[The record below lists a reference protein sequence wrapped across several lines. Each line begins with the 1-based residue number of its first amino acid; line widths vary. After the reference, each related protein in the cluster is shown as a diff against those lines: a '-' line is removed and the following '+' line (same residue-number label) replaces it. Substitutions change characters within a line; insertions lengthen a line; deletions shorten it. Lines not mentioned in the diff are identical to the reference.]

1 MNWGVNRPVTTP
13 FFIEAEHLKYA
24 YRKAGNN
31 PVLKEVGLFI
41 KPDEYLLV
49 CGASGSGKSTLCRTF
64 NALIP
69 HFYGGSF
76 QGEVRV
82 AGVSTGKQSIVDL
95 FSQVGMIFQNPEAQL
110 FNRTVEGEIVFGL
123 ESLGLSKSE
132 IRRRTSATVEM
143 IGIEALM
150 PKNPQALSGGEQQLV
165 CIAAIMALKPQVIV
179 LDEPYANLD
188 PARVET
194 VRAALGKVHQSGR
207 GVIICEHR
215 LPLTVADVQRIV
227 VLHDGRI
234 VLDDLPGKIFGQDL
248 KQFGL
253 ELPLAVNIGR
263 RLKLSKIPLDVKEL
277 ENRFSS
283 NDIPPDLFPAEPAP
297 PASGACRVLEVER
310 VSFELG
316 DRLLLR
322 DINFSLKQGE
332 SLALVGAN
340 GAGKTTLLKH
350 LNGLYRPT
358 EGLIRV
364 IGHKTSEHKVSQLA
378 RFVGVAFQNPNSQ
391 FFKLT
396 VWDEIIV
403 GARVLDCYDESWI
416 RELVSLFRLEPLL
429 KRAPYRLSEGEKKRV
444 AFAAALSAKPAIL
457 ALDEPTAGQDM
468 FFRLALGRLLANLR
482 SRGQAILL
490 VTQDLAF
497 AEQHAHRWLMMAE
510 GKIVADGSPRE
521 VMADTAAMKSAGLR
535 PTDSFQLY
543 RLMNRRK
550 KKVRENFQPSV

>member
-1 MNWGVNRPVTTP
+1 VASP
-13 FFIEAEHLKYA
+13 FFIEAEHLEYA
-24 YRKAGNN
+24 YRKSGNN
-31 PVLKEVGLFI
+31 PILKEVNLSVR
-41 KPDEYLLV
+41 PDEYLLI

-76 QGEVRV
+76 KGEVRV
-82 AGVSTGKQSIVDL
+82 AGISTAKQTVGNL

-123 ESLGLSKSE
+123 ESLGLSRGE
-132 IRRRTSATVEM
+132 IERRTIEAVDM

-150 PKNPQALSGGEQQLV
+150 PKNPQELSGGEQQLV
-165 CIAAIMALKPQVIV
+165 CIAAIMALKPQVII

-188 PARVET
+188 PVKVGM
-194 VRAALGKVHQSGR
+194 VRAALGKIHRSGK

-227 VLHDGRI
+227 VLHAGRI
-234 VLDDLPGKIFGQDL
+234 VLDDFPEKIFRRDL
-248 KQFGL
+248 KGFGL
-253 ELPLAVNIGR
+253 ELPLAVNIGQ
-263 RLKLSKIPLDVKEL
+263 RLKLTEIPLDIRQL
-277 ENRFSS
+277 ENRMSS
-283 NDIPPDLFPAEPAP
+283 GDMPPDLLPAP
-297 PASGACRVLEVER
+297 PAPPAPNAAAVLEVER
-310 VSFELG
+310 VSFKLG
-316 DRLLLR
+316 RSLLLK

-332 SLALVGAN
+332 SLAIVGAN

-350 LNGLYRPT
+350 FNGLYRPT
-358 EGLIRV
+358 AGLIRV
-364 IGHKTSEHKVSQLA
+364 MGHKASEYKVSQLA

-403 GARVLDCYDESWI
+403 GARALGCYDQEWI
-416 RELVSLFRLEPLL
+416 KELVSLFRLEPLL
-429 KRAPYRLSEGEKKRV
+429 KQAPYRLSEGEKKRV

-468 FFRLALGRLLANLR
+468 FFRLALGSLLTNLR
-482 SRGQAILL
+482 ARGQAIVL

-497 AEQHAHRWLMMAE
+497 AEQHAHRWLVMAE
-510 GKIVADGSPRE
+510 GEIAADGSPRE
-521 VMADTAAMKSAGLR
+521 VMADTAAMNRAGLR
-535 PTDSFQLY
+535 PTDSFRLY
-543 RLMNRRK
+543 ALMDKQKQNG
-550 KKVRENFQPSV
+550 